1 MYIPLN
7 RCHLFGR
14 ILKPTLHTITP
25 QKTPKNKQK
34 NSETTK
40 KNKANQKPL
49 KKQKKEIN
57 PHRNNEIDFRIY
69 LFVQSHSY
77 AFFDISNNICLMSFF
92 YCRFKTSTS
101 PSSLDIMWCLNQR
114 LHKRIFLII
123 QE

>member
-57 PHRNNEIDFRIY
+57 PHRNNEIDFHIY

-77 AFFDISNNICLMSFF
+77 ALCL
-92 YCRFKTSTS
+92 
-101 PSSLDIMWCLNQR
+101 
-114 LHKRIFLII
+114 
-123 QE
+123 